1 MTAKKLK
8 TSLLAGID
16 GPADVRAIPEQD
28 LPLLAQEI
36 REELIRAVSQ
46 TGGHLGPNLGVV

>member
-1 MTAKKLK
+1 MAKSK
-8 TSLLAGID
+8 TSILSRID
-16 GPADVRAIPEQD
+16 GPADLRAVPEKD

-36 REELIRAVSQ
+36 RDELIRAVSK